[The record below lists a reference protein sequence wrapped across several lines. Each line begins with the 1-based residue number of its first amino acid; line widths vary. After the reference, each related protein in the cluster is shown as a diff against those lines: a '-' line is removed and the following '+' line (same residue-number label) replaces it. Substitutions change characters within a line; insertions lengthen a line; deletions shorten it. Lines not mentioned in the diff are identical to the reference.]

1 MFTLREQFFSHV
13 AQTSDTP
20 LAFNVSSAKKE
31 YLYDENG
38 NAYLDCISGIAVSNI
53 GHSHPAIME
62 AIEKQSKSYL
72 HTMVYGEHIQSSQ
85 VLLAQKLSS
94 LTNGLLNAVYFVNSG
109 AEAVEGSLKLARR
122 YTGRKKIISFRN
134 AYHGSTLGAMSLLTD
149 DENYEAYGPFLQ
161 QVQHINFNKTDE
173 LSCIDTDTACVIVE
187 PVQGEAGYIPAT
199 YEFLM
204 ALRKKCTDTGCLLIF
219 DEIQSGMGRTG
230 SFFAYQNYQVIPD
243 VLLLAKAL
251 GGGLPLGAFLAD
263 KKIMDV
269 FTHHP
274 ILGHM
279 TTFGGNPL
287 CCATSLAAIQVIE
300 KENLLKDMDV
310 KEKLFKE
317 LLTDTRIHEVRGIGL
332 MIAVQLSS
340 FEEVQKV
347 IQYAFNKNVLLD
359 WFLYNNS
366 AIRIAPPLTIS
377 ENQIREVC
385 EVIIKGVSKI

>member
-1 MFTLREQFFSHV
+1 
-13 AQTSDTP
+13 
-20 LAFNVSSAKKE
+20 
-31 YLYDENG
+31 
-38 NAYLDCISGIAVSNI
+38 
-53 GHSHPAIME
+53 
-62 AIEKQSKSYL
+62 
-72 HTMVYGEHIQSSQ
+72 
-85 VLLAQKLSS
+85 LLAQKLSS